1 MNYENALTQILDAGA
16 EMVRCGGETHRV
28 EDSVSRMAAALG
40 FENCSIWVVPSNVQA
55 TVTDPEGKVLTQL
68 RAVRGGGI
76 NFDVLS
82 RLNAL
87 SRWICAEKPEDEAI
101 AARLAEIRAVPDA
114 KPWVIYLAAALGG
127 TAFGLFFGCDWLDSI
142 TACLASLLTCFL
154 IRRLSPKEGNPLIL
168 NFTVSLF
175 TELLILLSARLGL
188 VHNLGCITIGVVML
202 LISGLGATNGLRDL
216 VHLDT
221 LSGLINIVASVT
233 GAIGIALGIA
243 LPLLIFHPGADIA
256 ISGLNQNLVIQ
267 ILAAGASC
275 LGFALWF
282 RVRDLK
288 ILWCTLGGM
297 LCWAV
302 YLAAYELL
310 YPTVFGST
318 ILASVVCGLYGQVL
332 ARLNRAPATIFTTI
346 CLLPL
351 IPGSS
356 LYYAIYGVVTRDFEL
371 ASAKAND
378 FGLTCF
384 GIVLGFMVVEVAI
397 RFIWRRPR
405 ASRP

>member
-28 EDSVSRMAAALG
+28 EDSVYRMASALG
-40 FENCSIWVVPSNVQA
+40 FEHCSVWVVPSNVQA
-55 TVTDPEGKVLTQL
+55 TVTDPEGRVLTQL
-68 RAVRGGGI
+68 RHIRGSGI
-76 NFDVLS
+76 DFDTLS

-87 SRWICAEKPEDEAI
+87 SRWICAEKPEDEAV
-101 AARLAEIRAVPDA
+101 AARMEEIRGAA
-114 KPWVIYLAAALGG
+114 KPRAWLFYLAAALGG

-142 TACLASLLTCFL
+142 TAALASLLICFL

-168 NFTVSLF
+168 NFTVSF
-175 TELLILLSARLGL
+175 CTELLILLSARLGL
-188 VHNLGCITIGVVML
+188 VHNMGCITVGVVML

-243 LPLLIFHPGADIA
+243 LPLLIFRAWSGNEV
-256 ISGLNQNLVIQ
+256 SGLNQNELIQ
-267 ILAAGASC
+267 ILAVAVAC
-275 LGFALWF
+275 VGFSLWF
-282 RVRDLK
+282 RVRGVK
-288 ILWCTLGGM
+288 ILWCALGSV
-297 LCWAV
+297 LCWGV
-302 YLAAYELL
+302 YLLCYDLI
-310 YPTVFGST
+310 YPSVFGATLLS
-318 ILASVVCGLYGQVL
+318 SVICGLYGQIM

-356 LYYAIYGVVTRDFEL
+356 LYYAVYGVVTRNSAL
-371 ASAKAND
+371 ASSKAAD
-378 FGLTCF
+378 LGLTCF
-384 GIVLGFMVVEVAI
+384 AIVLGFMVVEVVN
-397 RFIWRRPR
+397 RFLWRRR
-405 ASRP
+405 S

>member
-1 MNYENALTQILDAGA
+1 MNYEKALTLILDAGA

-28 EDSVSRMAAALG
+28 EDSVSRMAAAVG
-40 FENCSIWVVPSNVQA
+40 FENCSVWVVPSNVQA

-68 RAVRGGGI
+68 RAIRGGGI
-76 NFDVLS
+76 DFEVLS
-82 RLNAL
+82 QLNAL
-87 SRWICAEKPEDEAI
+87 SRWICAEKPDDGAI
-101 AARLAEIRAVPDA
+101 AARLEEIRSAPQLPA
-114 KPWVIYLAAALGG
+114 WLIYLAAILGG
-127 TAFGLFFGCDWLDSI
+127 TAFCVFFGCDLLDCL
-142 TACLASLLTCFL
+142 TAVAASALICFL
-154 IRRLSPKEGNPLIL
+154 IRSLSPKEGNPLIL
-168 NFTVSLF
+168 NFAVAF
-175 TELLILLSARLGL
+175 CVEMLILLSAHLGL
-188 VHNLGCITIGVVML
+188 IHHQGCITIGVVML

-233 GAIGIALGIA
+233 GGIGIALGIA
-243 LPLLIFHPGADIA
+243 LPLLIFRAW
-256 ISGLNQNLVIQ
+256 SGNEVITSLRTSVPVQ
-267 ILAAGASC
+267 ILAGAAAC
-275 LGFALWF
+275 VGFSFWF
-282 RVRDLK
+282 RLRGLK
-288 ILWCTLGGM
+288 ILWCALGGM
-297 LCWAV
+297 LCWGV
-302 YLAAYELL
+302 YLASYNFL

-356 LYYAIYGVVTRDFEL
+356 LYYAIYGVVTRNTAL
-371 ASAKAND
+371 SSAKAAD

-397 RFIWRRPR
+397 RFIWRKAR
-405 ASRP
+405 SR